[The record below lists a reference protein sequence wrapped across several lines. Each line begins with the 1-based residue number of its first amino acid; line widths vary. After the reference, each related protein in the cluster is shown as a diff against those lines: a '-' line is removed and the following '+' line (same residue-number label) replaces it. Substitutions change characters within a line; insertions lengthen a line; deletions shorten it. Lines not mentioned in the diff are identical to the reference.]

1 KLASKK
7 QNHTLNGKKSMAKK
21 QQTKTTK
28 HTIEFSNN
36 RLFLLCHPVLG
47 QPHQLNLKLAGKSNC
62 FFLAY
67 FIRSE
72 ATSPA

>member
-1 KLASKK
+1 WP
-7 QNHTLNGKKSMAKK
+7 K

-36 RLFLLCHPVLG
+36 RLFLLCRPVLG
-47 QPHQLNLKLAGKSNC
+47 QPRQLNSNLAGKSSC
-62 FFLAY
+62 IILAY